1 MIRHF
6 DSSSQPTGGKDRRRY
21 VALAILSPARLF
33 VLAAGLLPAA
43 HAQFQLSVV
52 AGNAEQPVSV
62 VYDFGRVASGDAASA
77 HFRLR
82 NTSSAPAPL
91 TLLQVAGT
99 GFTLSGAPSLPV
111 TLIPQAAVDFTVSFR
126 AASLGSYSA
135 AIRADGISAQLA
147 AEVVPGLTYQVET
160 AAGTISLGSSVEF
173 GAAPVGQGTMLHF
186 DIGNQTGLALP
197 VPAIVLTSGDFAF
210 QGAIPMGVLQ
220 PGQGSGFDLQFL
232 PTAAARRSATLTIG
246 ARNYGLT
253 GTGLAP
259 DLPNPQVTIDLSQA
273 RSAQQGTVL
282 VTLDRAATS
291 SGSGTLTLVFQPAV
305 AGTADPAILFAAGGS
320 TATFTFDAGDTEG
333 RFGGQSSEAF
343 QTGTTAGTLV
353 FTAQL
358 GGASS
363 AQIAHQ
369 TVTILAAPV
378 GVTAAV
384 ATRSGA
390 NVVVQL
396 SGFDNTRTAA
406 ALTFKFFDTAGNP
419 IAGSIPADGGPA
431 FEAYFGGT
439 DTGGSFLLRAVF
451 PVTGDPAQ
459 ITSFQANVANQAGIT
474 TTART
479 PF

>member
-1 MIRHF
+1 MNRHF
-6 DSSSQPTGGKDRRRY
+6 DPSSQPTGGKDRRRY
-21 VALAILSPARLF
+21 VVLAQRSKWLF
-33 VLAAGLLPAA
+33 VLLAALLLPAA
-43 HAQFQLSVV
+43 HAQFLLSVV
-52 AGNAEQPVSV
+52 AGDAEQPVSV

-82 NTSSAPAPL
+82 NTSSAPTSL

-111 TLIPQAAVDFTVSFR
+111 TLIPQAAVDFTVSF
-126 AASLGSYSA
+126 AAPDLGSYSA

-147 AEVVPGLTYQVET
+147 AEVVPGLTFQVET
-160 AAGTISLGSSVEF
+160 AAGTISLSSSVEF
-173 GAAPVGQGTMLHF
+173 GSAPVGQGTILHF
-186 DIGNQTGLALP
+186 DIVNQTGLALP
-197 VPAIVLTSGDFAF
+197 VPAMALTNGDFDF
-210 QGAIPMGVLQ
+210 QGAIPMGGLQ

-232 PTAAARRSATLTIG
+232 PTAAGRRSATFTIG

-259 DLPNPQVTIDLSQA
+259 DLPNAQITIDLSRAQ
-273 RSAQQGTVL
+273 SAQQGNVS

-305 AGTADPAILFAAGGS
+305 AGTHDPAIVFAAGGS
-320 TATFTFDAGDTEG
+320 TATFVFDASDTEG
-333 RFGGQSSEAF
+333 RFGGQMSAAF
-343 QTGTTAGTLV
+343 QTGTTSGTLV

-358 GGASS
+358 TGTSS
-363 AQIAHQ
+363 AQIAQQ

-384 ATRSGA
+384 ATRSA
-390 NVVVQL
+390 ASVAVQL
-396 SGFDNTRTAA
+396 DGFDNTRTAA
-406 ALTFKFFDTAGNP
+406 ALTFAFFDTAGTP
-419 IAGSIPADGGPA
+419 IAGPIPADGGPA
-431 FEAYFGGT
+431 FAAYFGGT
-439 DTGGSFLLRAVF
+439 NTGGSFLLRAVF
-451 PVTGDPAQ
+451 PVTGNPAQ
-459 ITSFQANVANQAGIT
+459 ITSFQASVANQAGIT